1 MNKISNNKNQIAT
14 LVAKLLNLVNTDNYV
29 IIPREKNKKFIQ
41 EYNLNMECIKE
52 ILKKIN
58 IDNYVSEEFDFDLEK
73 YGSGNVVI
81 FNVFCDL
88 VNRFGE
94 DKNVLVY
101 IKFKMKDCKTVVISI
116 HESE

>member
-29 IIPREKNKKFIQ
+29 
-41 EYNLNMECIKE
+41 
-52 ILKKIN
+52 
-58 IDNYVSEEFDFDLEK
+58 SEEFYFDSRK
-73 YGSGNVVI
+73 YGNGNVVI
-81 FNVFCDL
+81 FNISCDL

>member
-1 MNKISNNKNQIAT
+1 M
-14 LVAKLLNLVNTDNYV
+14 
-29 IIPREKNKKFIQ
+29 
-41 EYNLNMECIKE
+41 
-52 ILKKIN
+52 KKIN
-58 IDNYVSEEFDFDLEK
+58 IDNYVSEEFDFDSRK
-73 YGSGNVVI
+73 YGNGNVVI
-81 FNVFCDL
+81 FNISCDL

>member
-1 MNKISNNKNQIAT
+1 
-14 LVAKLLNLVNTDNYV
+14 
-29 IIPREKNKKFIQ
+29 
-41 EYNLNMECIKE
+41 MECIKG

-58 IDNYVSEEFDFDLEK
+58 IDNYVSEEFDFDLKK

-81 FNVFCDL
+81 FNVSCDL

-101 IKFKMKDCKTVVISI
+101 I
-116 HESE
+116 

>member
-1 MNKISNNKNQIAT
+1 MK
-14 LVAKLLNLVNTDNYV
+14 
-29 IIPREKNKKFIQ
+29 KNKKFIQ
-41 EYNLNMECIKE
+41 EYNLDMECIKG

-58 IDNYVSEEFDFDLEK
+58 IDNYVSEEFDFDLKK

-81 FNVFCDL
+81 FNVSCDL
-88 VNRFGE
+88 VNGFGE

-101 IKFKMKDCKTVVISI
+101 IKFKMRDCKTVVISI